1 VVEMNNNGVI
11 TFPGRKQ
18 GTFRGPRDGWAV
30 LPSMTTP
37 QIDPLEQSA
46 TNGSKGPPA
55 SGVDEVLLEQ
65 LAYLIRFADQERDR
79 LERVK
84 AILLETFK

>member
-1 VVEMNNNGVI
+1 MNYNGVI

-18 GTFRGPRDGWAV
+18 GSFRGPQDRRAV
-30 LPSMTTP
+30 LPS
-37 QIDPLEQSA
+37 LEQSA
-46 TNGSKGPPA
+46 KNGSKETPA
-55 SGVDEVLLEQ
+55 RGVEVLFEQ

-84 AILLETFK
+84 AILLETFN